1 MARRRQQSYRNS
13 LRPGLLANGIIA
25 SVILAGIG
33 MSYAWLG
40 WQKKTRGDQNNAT
53 RNTIEQLN
61 RQKQALQVRM
71 KAKLVMQDLKQ
82 RVMSM
87 GLGLIDITDQDR
99 SSSVERLKFVAG
111 ENLAT
116 FHLVSS
122 EKSEN

>member
-1 MARRRQQSYRNS
+1 
-13 LRPGLLANGIIA
+13 
-25 SVILAGIG
+25 
-33 MSYAWLG
+33 
-40 WQKKTRGDQNNAT
+40 
-53 RNTIEQLN
+53 
-61 RQKQALQVRM
+61 
-71 KAKLVMQDLKQ
+71 MQDLKQ

>member
-61 RQKQALQVRM
+61 RQTLQ
-71 KAKLVMQDLKQ
+71 Q
-82 RVMSM
+82 RV
-87 GLGLIDITDQDR
+87 DERVNADRDTCQPDDRQDR
-99 SSSVERLKFVAG
+99 VCQQHGVQPTWPMPPQPEDSPE
-111 ENLAT
+111 
-116 FHLVSS
+116 
-122 EKSEN
+122 

>member
-1 MARRRQQSYRNS
+1 MARRRQQSYRNPI
-13 LRPGLLANGIIA
+13 RPGLLANGIIA

-33 MSYAWLG
+33 MTYAWLG

-71 KAKLVMQDLKQ
+71 KAKLDMQDLKQ
-82 RVMSM
+82 RADSM

-99 SSSVERLKFVAG
+99 NSTVERLKFVAG
-111 ENLAT
+111 DRLAK
-116 FHLVSS
+116 FHLVPS